1 MTIAESRPPAAV
13 RFPVEGMTCASC
25 VNRIERYLRKVEG
38 VEEATVNL
46 ATETATVRFDPARV
60 DLERL
65 RAAVEAAGYEAR
77 IERAEAVGTPTAAPG
92 TTAPGT
98 RTGQTVEIAFEAR
111 PGAIA
116 APRTLA
122 LDIEGMTCASCVNRI
137 ERYLRKVEGVRE
149 ATVNLA
155 TERATIV
162 AEPGVTVD
170 ELVAAVEA
178 AGYEARLVADV
189 AEAPG
194 AAAVPAGGHA
204 ATTAA
209 VAVAEPHAAPR
220 ETAAPETSFQQRH
233 LADLRRRLVVA
244 AVLTLPILGGLAKM
258 TVAPVLPDLLTEPWL
273 QLALA
278 TPIQFWA
285 GWPFY
290 RGAWKVL
297 RHRATDMNTLIAIGT
312 SAAYGYSLAA
322 ILVPDFF
329 RAAGL
334 ATNGQIPLYFDTAA
348 VIITLILL
356 GRFLEARARSHTSD
370 AIRKLIGLQPR
381 TARVVRDGQ
390 ELDVPIEAVVR
401 GDLVIVRPGEKIP
414 VDGVVRDGAS
424 AVDES
429 MVTGEPIPVT
439 KRPGDEVVGGTL
451 NTSGSF
457 RFEATRVGRDTVL
470 AQIVRLVQ
478 EAQGSKAPIQR
489 LADVVTGY
497 FVPAVLAVAGL
508 TFVVWLVFGPPPAL
522 NLALLN
528 TVAVLIIACPCALGL
543 ATPTS
548 IMVGTGKGAEHGILF
563 RNAEALERLGSVRV
577 VVLDKTGTLTEG
589 RPRVTDVVLVGD
601 GATGVGREATA
612 ALSEADVLR
621 LVASAERV
629 SEHPLGEA
637 IVRFAREERGLE
649 LAEPA
654 DFQATSGQ
662 GIEASVDGRRV
673 LVGRADFLA
682 AAGIDVGSLEGTITE
697 LARAGKTPVVAAV
710 DGRAIAVLAIA
721 DTLKRGSRE
730 AVAALRRMGLTT
742 VMLTG
747 DNEVTAR
754 AIGAAVGIDR
764 VLADVRPDEKA
775 AQVRR
780 LQAGGTLVAMVGDG
794 INDAPAL
801 ASADVGIAIGTGTDV
816 AIESA
821 SVTLMSGDLRG
832 LVTAIALSR
841 ATMRNI
847 RQNLFWAFA
856 YNVALIPLAAGALY
870 PVAGILLDPIIA
882 AAAMAASSVTVV
894 SNALRL
900 RRFRPPMA
908 GPAPGP
914 VDRELAPRPA

>member
-1 MTIAESRPPAAV
+1 MTIAHSQPPAAV

-46 ATETATVRFDPARV
+46 ATETATVRFDPERV

-77 IERAEAVGTPTAAPG
+77 IDQAEPIGTGPVPPSG
-92 TTAPGT
+92 RDR
-98 RTGQTVEIAFEAR
+98 RTVDIVFGAR
-111 PGAIA
+111 PDAIA
-116 APRTLA
+116 TPRTLA

-137 ERYLRKVEGVRE
+137 ERYLRRVEGVRE

-155 TERATIV
+155 TERATVV
-162 AEPGVTVD
+162 AEPDVTAD

-178 AGYEARLVADV
+178 AGYAARLVV
-189 AEAPG
+189 EAPTDEG
-194 AAAVPAGGHA
+194 PTAGSGSAAAV
-204 ATTAA
+204 T
-209 VAVAEPHAAPR
+209 ELHAAPR
-220 ETAAPETSFQQRH
+220 EAPAPETAFQQRH
-233 LADLRRRLVVA
+233 LADLRRRLTVA

-258 TVAPVLPDLLTEPWL
+258 TVAPFLPDLLADPWF

-278 TPIQFWA
+278 TPVQFYA

-334 ATNGQIPLYFDTAA
+334 ATDGQIPLYFDTAA
-348 VIITLILL
+348 VIVTLILL

-381 TARVVRDGQ
+381 TARVVRDGI

-429 MVTGEPIPVT
+429 MVTGEPIPDT
-439 KRPGDEVVGGTL
+439 KRPGDEVIGGTL

-478 EAQGSKAPIQR
+478 EAQGSKAPVQR
-489 LADVVTGY
+489 LADVVTGT
-497 FVPAVLAVAGL
+497 FVPVVLVVAAV
-508 TFVVWLVFGPPPAL
+508 TFVVWLLFGPPPAL

-563 RNAEALERLGSVRV
+563 RNAEALERLGSVRI

-589 RPRVTDVVLVGD
+589 RPRVTDVVLL
-601 GATGVGREATA
+601 GASAELPEA
-612 ALSEADVLR
+612 EIVR
-621 LVASAERV
+621 LVASAERG

-637 IVRFAREERGLE
+637 IVRFAREERDLA
-649 LAEPA
+649 LAEPT
-654 DFQATSGQ
+654 DFRATSGQ
-662 GIEASVDGRRV
+662 GIEATVEGHRV
-673 LVGRADFLA
+673 IVGRPEFLA
-682 AAGIDVGSLEGTITE
+682 AAGVDVGALGDVVTE
-697 LARAGKTPVVAAV
+697 LARGGKTPVVAAV
-710 DGRAIAVLAIA
+710 DGRPVAVVAIA

-730 AVAALRRMGLTT
+730 AVAALRRMGIRT

-754 AIGAAVGIDR
+754 AIGAAVGIDH

-780 LQAGGTLVAMVGDG
+780 LQAEGGPVAMVGDG

-801 ASADVGIAIGTGTDV
+801 AAADVGIAIGTGTDV

-821 SVTLMSGDLRG
+821 AVTLMSGDLRG

-870 PVAGILLDPIIA
+870 PVTGLLLDPIIA

-900 RRFRPPMA
+900 RRFRPPLA
-908 GPAPGP
+908 ANLAREH
-914 VDRELAPRPA
+914 DRELATQPT